1 MPELEFTLDPHT
13 GALEVHVRGIA
24 GPACEDVAKL
34 THELLGTPS
43 QEDRT
48 ADYYI
53 RPAVRPQVRPTG
65 Q

>member
-1 MPELEFTLDPHT
+1 MPELEFTLDLST
-13 GALEVHVRGIA
+13 GALDVHVKGVA
-24 GPACEDVAKL
+24 GPGCEDLAKL
-34 THELLGTPS
+34 TRELLGTPS